1 MIMQKEIDIIQRH
14 AKELKKLEQSEQYL
28 FDSLNAKSK
37 TEIEGLI
44 NDFSFVRSDF
54 SATRFQPVNLL
65 RFDILHLL
73 KEGTQISSETVENIK
88 NRIIEKDEEYFSKY
102 GDTLVNALKHYPQ
115 KKKSPFVNWQRNYCI
130 FFPFIYI
137 NPIKNETNIALDKV
151 VDGLEKALKL
161 KNYKSHIVDFNGPQN
176 YGTSYCWIAG
186 FPENKISHRKAYQ
199 LFLKI
204 GAEKIEA
211 GILAGWDINDKASNN
226 LEDFNTI
233 EEVILKLK
241 ASKETVERKNNALIN
256 YWKFAPGE
264 NGIYWDEF
272 YKESIIAI
280 GWDDLT
286 DLKTYTTETLAEDLG
301 VEDSD
306 NSNQIWNIEN
316 FRDASIGDVVIANK
330 GKSKALGIGVITGEY
345 EFKPERKENKHIR
358 KVKWLINQLVDFEK
372 TIFRPDTFTPTLKW
386 SSIKEKYIQNNPAF
400 EKIFNDL
407 ESGKE
412 ILPPPKALPKD
423 SESQNFWWLNA
434 NPKIWRI
441 DSYELGDIQSYTS
454 HNDKGNKRR
463 IYKYFEEAK
472 SGDLVIGYESTP
484 VKQIKAIFEITEG
497 LHIDDNE
504 GEIINF
510 EIKEIVKD
518 PISWDE
524 LKETKGLE
532 NCEVFINNQ
541 GSLFSLTADEFDIIR
556 DLIDEKN
563 IITEKEIEKVEIKQ
577 YSFSTDPDKPFLEE
591 QEINEIIHS
600 LEVKKNIVLQGPPGV
615 GKTFVAKKIAYEMM
629 KNTDDTKIRMIQFH
643 QSYAYEDFIQGIR
656 PSEKSFKVK
665 NGIFHDF
672 CKKAELEPDQKF
684 FFIIDEINRGNLSKI
699 FGELMMLIESDKRGK
714 YSVPLTYSEKDDA
727 LFSVP
732 ENLYLIG
739 TMNTADRSLAI
750 VDYALRRRF
759 RFITLEPKFNS
770 RFKDF
775 LSSKGF
781 SKDFIQEM
789 SSKLNLLNAKIK
801 SDKNLGSGF
810 LIGHSFFCNA
820 NSENERKWFEN
831 IVKFEIRPL
840 LEEYWFDDNEKVDN
854 EINLLLS

>member
-1 MIMQKEIDIIQRH
+1 MQKDIEIIQRH

-28 FDSLNAKSK
+28 FDSLNSKSK
-37 TEIEGLI
+37 AEIDGLI

-88 NRIIEKDEEYFSKY
+88 TKIIEKDEEYFSKY
-102 GDTLVNALKHYPQ
+102 GEILVNALKNYPQ
-115 KKKSPFVNWQRNYCI
+115 KKKSPFVNWKRNYCI
-130 FFPFIYI
+130 FFPFIYT
-137 NPIKNETNIALDKV
+137 NPIKNETSLALDKV

-211 GILAGWDINDKASNN
+211 GIIAGWDINDKASNN

-233 EEVILKLK
+233 EEVIEKLK
-241 ASKETVERKNNALIN
+241 ASKETVEKKNDALIN
-256 YWKFAPGE
+256 YWKYAPGE
-264 NGIYWDEF
+264 NGIYWDDF
-272 YKESIIAI
+272 YKENIIAI
-280 GWDDLT
+280 GWDSKTVDLN
-286 DLKTYTTETLAEDLG
+286 TYTTESLAEALG
-301 VEDSD
+301 VEDSEY
-306 NSNQIWNIEN
+306 SNQIGNLEN
-316 FRDASIGDVVIANK
+316 FRDASIGDVIIANK
-330 GKSKALGIGVITGEY
+330 GKSKALGIGIITGEY
-345 EFKPERKENKHIR
+345 EYKPEREKYKHVR
-358 KVKWLINQLVDFEK
+358 TVKWLINQLVDFEK
-372 TIFRPDTFTPTLKW
+372 TIFRPDTFSPTLKW
-386 SSIKEKYIQNNPAF
+386 SSIKEKYIQSNPEF
-400 EKIFNDL
+400 EKIFSDL

-412 ILPPPKALPKD
+412 VLPPPKALSKD

-472 SGDLVIGYESTP
+472 PGDLVIGYESTP

-532 NCEVFINNQ
+532 NCEVLINNQ
-541 GSLFSLTADEFDIIR
+541 GSLFSLTPDEFDIIR

-563 IITEKEIEKVEIKQ
+563 IVTEKEIEKVEIKQ

-591 QEINEIIHS
+591 QEVTEIIHS

-615 GKTFVAKKIAYEMM
+615 GKTFIAKKLAYEMM

-665 NGIFHDF
+665 NGIFYEF

-714 YSVPLTYSEKDDA
+714 YSVPLTYAEKDDA

-759 RFITLEPKFNS
+759 RFITLEPKFNN
-770 RFKDF
+770 RFKEF
-775 LSSKGF
+775 LNSKGF
-781 SKDFIQEM
+781 SKDFIQEI
-789 SSKLNLLNAKIK
+789 SSKLKLLNDKIK
-801 SDKNLGSGF
+801 ADKNLGSGF
-810 LIGHSFFCNA
+810 LIGHSFFCNT

-831 IVKFEIRPL
+831 IVKFEINPL
-840 LEEYWFDDNEKVDN
+840 LEEYWFDDSEKVKN
-854 EINLLLS
+854 EIDLLLS

>member
-1 MIMQKEIDIIQRH
+1 MQKAIDIIQRH

-28 FDSLNAKSK
+28 FDSLNSK
-37 TEIEGLI
+37 PKPEIDGLI

-88 NRIIEKDEEYFSKY
+88 TKIIEKDGEYFSKY
-102 GDTLVNALKHYPQ
+102 GDTLVNALKNYPQ
-115 KKKSPFVNWQRNYCI
+115 KKKSPFVNWQKNFCI
-130 FFPFIYI
+130 FFPFIYT
-137 NPIKNETNIALDKV
+137 NPIKDETSSALDKV
-151 VDGLEKALKL
+151 VDGLEKTLKL
-161 KNYKSHIVDFNGPQN
+161 KNYTSHIVDFNGPQN

-211 GILAGWDINDKASNN
+211 GILAGWDINDKASNT

-233 EEVILKLK
+233 EEVIEKLK
-241 ASKETVERKNNALIN
+241 ASKDSVERKNNALIN

-264 NGIYWDEF
+264 NGIFWDEF

-286 DLKTYTTETLAEDLG
+286 DLKSYTTETLAEDLG

-386 SSIKEKYIQNNPAF
+386 SSIKEKYIQSNPAF

-472 SGDLVIGYESTP
+472 PGDLVIGYESTP

-541 GSLFSLTADEFDIIR
+541 GSLFSLTPDEFDIIR

-563 IITEKEIEKVEIKQ
+563 IVTEKEIEKVEIKQ
-577 YSFSTDPDKPFLEE
+577 YSFSSDPDKPFLEE
-591 QEINEIIHS
+591 KEISEIIHS

-665 NGIFHDF
+665 NGIFYEF

-714 YSVPLTYSEKDDA
+714 YSVPLTYSDKDDA

-759 RFITLEPKFNS
+759 RFITLEPKFNNS
-770 RFKDF
+770 FKDF
-775 LSSKGF
+775 LNSKGF
-781 SKDFIQEM
+781 SKDFIQEI
-789 SSKLNLLNAKIK
+789 SSKLKLLNDKIK
-801 SDKNLGSGF
+801 SDKNLGAGF

-831 IVKFEIRPL
+831 IVKFEISPL
-840 LEEYWFDDNEKVDN
+840 LEEYWFDDSEKVKN
-854 EINLLLS
+854 EIDLLLS

>member
-1 MIMQKEIDIIQRH
+1 MQKEIEIIQRH

-28 FDSLNAKSK
+28 FDSLNSKSK
-37 TEIEGLI
+37 AEIDGLI

-88 NRIIEKDEEYFSKY
+88 TKIIEKDEEYFSKY
-102 GDTLVNALKHYPQ
+102 GDILVNALKNYPQ

-130 FFPFIYI
+130 FFPFIYT
-137 NPIKNETNIALDKV
+137 NPIKNETSSALDKV
-151 VDGLEKALKL
+151 VDGLDKALKL

-204 GAEKIEA
+204 SAEKIEA
-211 GILAGWDINDKASNN
+211 GILAGWDINDKASNT

-233 EEVILKLK
+233 EEVIEKLK
-241 ASKETVERKNNALIN
+241 ASKQTVEKKNNALIN

-272 YKESIIAI
+272 YKENIIAI

-286 DLKTYTTETLAEDLG
+286 DLKTYTTESLAEDLG

-372 TIFRPDTFTPTLKW
+372 SIFRPDTFTPTLKW
-386 SSIKEKYIQNNPAF
+386 SSIRERYIQSNPAF

-407 ESGKE
+407 ETGKE

-472 SGDLVIGYESTP
+472 PGDLVIGYESTP

-532 NCEVFINNQ
+532 NCEVLINNQ
-541 GSLFSLTADEFDIIR
+541 GSLFSLTPDEFDIIR

-563 IITEKEIEKVEIKQ
+563 IVTEKEIEKVEIKQ
-577 YSFSTDPDKPFLEE
+577 YSFSSDPDKPFLEE
-591 QEINEIIHS
+591 QEIAEIIHS

-643 QSYAYEDFIQGIR
+643 QSYSYEDFIQGIR

-665 NGIFHDF
+665 NGIFYEF

-714 YSVPLTYSEKDDA
+714 YSVPLTYSDKDDA

-759 RFITLEPKFNS
+759 RFITLEPKFNN

-775 LSSKGF
+775 LNSKGF
-781 SKDFIQEM
+781 SSDFIQEI
-789 SSKLNLLNAKIK
+789 SSKLKLLNDKIK

-831 IVKFEIRPL
+831 IVKFEISPL
-840 LEEYWFDDNEKVDN
+840 LEEYWFDDSEKVRN
-854 EINLLLS
+854 EIDLLLS

>member
-1 MIMQKEIDIIQRH
+1 MHKEIELIQRY
-14 AKELKKLEQSEQYL
+14 ARELKRLEQNEQYL
-28 FDSLNAKSK
+28 FDSLNNKSK

-44 NDFSFVRSDF
+44 NDFSFVQSDF
-54 SATRFQPVNLL
+54 STTRFQPVNLL
-65 RFDILHLL
+65 RFDILNLL
-73 KEGTQISSETVENIK
+73 KEGTHVSSETVENIK
-88 NRIIEKDEEYFSKY
+88 TKIIQKDKGYFSKY
-102 GDTLVNALKHYPQ
+102 GDILVNALKNYPQ
-115 KKKSPFVNWQRNYCI
+115 KKKSPFVNWKNNFRVL
-130 FFPFIYI
+130 FPFYYSKKV
-137 NPIKNETNIALDKV
+137 NKETNEALEFVVKAIIKRINLNLYKFHV
-151 VDGLEKALKL
+151 VDF
-161 KNYKSHIVDFNGPQN
+161 HGPQN
-176 YGTSYCWIAG
+176 FGASRCWIAI
-186 FPENKISHRKAYQ
+186 FPQNKVSHRKAYQ
-199 LFLKI
+199 LFI
-204 GAEKIEA
+204 GLSAEKIEA
-211 GILAGWDINDKASNN
+211 GIIAGWDINDKTSNN

-233 EEVILKLK
+233 DEVIEKLK
-241 ASKETVERKNNALIN
+241 ASKETVEKKNDALIN
-256 YWKFAPGE
+256 YWKYAPGE

-272 YKESIIAI
+272 YKENIIAI
-280 GWDDLT
+280 GWDSKTIDLN
-286 DLKTYTTETLAEDLG
+286 TYTTESLAEALG
-301 VEDSD
+301 VEDSEY
-306 NSNQIWNIEN
+306 SNQVGNLEN
-316 FRDASIGDVVIANK
+316 FRDASIGDVIIANK
-330 GKSKALGIGVITGEY
+330 GKSKALGIGIITGEY
-345 EFKPERKENKHIR
+345 EYKPEREKYKHVR
-358 KVKWLINQLVDFEK
+358 TVKWLINQLVDFEK
-372 TIFRPDTFTPTLKW
+372 TIFRPDTFSPTLKW
-386 SSIKEKYIQNNPAF
+386 SSIKEKYIQNNPKF

-472 SGDLVIGYESTP
+472 PGDLVIGYESTP

-541 GSLFSLTADEFDIIR
+541 GSLFNLTADEFDIIR

-563 IITEKEIEKVEIKQ
+563 IISEKEIEKVEIKQ
-577 YSFSTDPDKPFLEE
+577 YSFSSDPDKPFLEE
-591 QEINEIIHS
+591 LEIAEIIHS

-665 NGIFHDF
+665 NGIFYDF
-672 CKKAELEPDQKF
+672 CKKAELEPKQKF

-759 RFITLEPKFNS
+759 RFVSLEPKFNN

-775 LSSKGF
+775 LNSKGF
-781 SKDFIQEM
+781 SKDFIQEI
-789 SSKLNLLNAKIK
+789 SSKLKLLNDKIK

-810 LIGHSFFCNA
+810 LIGHSFFCNT

-831 IVKFEIRPL
+831 IVKFEIKPL
-840 LEEYWFDDNEKVDN
+840 LEEYWFDDSEKVKN
-854 EINLLLS
+854 EIDLLLS

>member
-1 MIMQKEIDIIQRH
+1 MQKEIDIIQRH

-28 FDSLNAKSK
+28 FDSLNNKSK
-37 TEIEGLI
+37 TEIDGLI
-44 NDFSFVRSDF
+44 NEFSFVRSDF

-88 NRIIEKDEEYFSKY
+88 TKIIEKDGEYFSKY
-102 GDTLVNALKHYPQ
+102 GDTLVNALKNYPQ
-115 KKKSPFVNWQRNYCI
+115 KKKSPFVNWQRNFCI
-130 FFPFIYI
+130 FFPFIYT
-137 NPIKNETNIALDKV
+137 NPIKNETSSALDKV
-151 VDGLEKALKL
+151 VDGLEKTLKL
-161 KNYKSHIVDFNGPQN
+161 KNYTSHIVDFNGPQN

-211 GILAGWDINDKASNN
+211 GILAGWDINDKASNT

-233 EEVILKLK
+233 EEVIEKLK
-241 ASKETVERKNNALIN
+241 ASKESVERKNNALIN

-264 NGIYWDEF
+264 NGIFWDEF

-286 DLKTYTTETLAEDLG
+286 DLKSYTTETLAEDLG

-345 EFKPERKENKHIR
+345 EYKPERKENKHIR

-386 SSIKEKYIQNNPAF
+386 SSIKEKYIQSNSAF

-463 IYKYFEEAK
+463 IYKYFEDAK
-472 SGDLVIGYESTP
+472 PGDLVIGYESTP

-563 IITEKEIEKVEIKQ
+563 IITEKEIEKVEIKH
-577 YSFSTDPDKPFLEE
+577 YSFSADPDKPFLEE
-591 QEINEIIHS
+591 HEINEIIHS

-665 NGIFHDF
+665 NGIFYDF
-672 CKKAELEPDQKF
+672 CIKAELEPDQKF

-759 RFITLEPKFNS
+759 RFITLEPKFNN

>member
-1 MIMQKEIDIIQRH
+1 MQKEIDIIQRH

-28 FDSLNAKSK
+28 FDSLNNKPK

-44 NDFSFVRSDF
+44 KDFSFVRSDF

-88 NRIIEKDEEYFSKY
+88 TKIIEKDGEYFSKY
-102 GDTLVNALKHYPQ
+102 GDILVNALKNYPQ
-115 KKKSPFVNWQRNYCI
+115 KKKSPFVNWQRNFCI
-130 FFPFIYI
+130 FFPFIYT
-137 NPIKNETNIALDKV
+137 NPIKAETSSALDKV

-176 YGTSYCWIAG
+176 YGTSTCWIAV
-186 FPENKISHRKAYQ
+186 FPENKVSHRKAYQ

-204 GAEKIEA
+204 NAEKIEA
-211 GILAGWDINDKASNN
+211 GIVTGWDINDKASNN

-233 EEVILKLK
+233 EEVIEKLK
-241 ASKETVERKNNALIN
+241 ASKESVERKNNALIN

-264 NGIYWDEF
+264 NGIFWDEF
-272 YKESIIAI
+272 YKESITAI

-345 EFKPERKENKHIR
+345 EYKPERKENKHIR

-386 SSIKEKYIQNNPAF
+386 SSIKEKYILSNPAF

-463 IYKYFEEAK
+463 IYKYFEKAK
-472 SGDLVIGYESTP
+472 PGDLVIGYESTP

-532 NCEVFINNQ
+532 SCEVFINNQ

-563 IITEKEIEKVEIKQ
+563 IITEKEIEKVEIKH
-577 YSFSTDPDKPFLEE
+577 YSFSADTDKPFLEE
-591 QEINEIIHS
+591 HEINEIIHS

-665 NGIFHDF
+665 NGIFYDF

-775 LSSKGF
+775 HSSKGF
-781 SKDFIQEM
+781 SKDFTQEM

>member
-1 MIMQKEIDIIQRH
+1 MQKEIEIIQRH

-28 FDSLNAKSK
+28 FDSLNSKSK
-37 TEIEGLI
+37 AEIDGLI

-88 NRIIEKDEEYFSKY
+88 TKIIEKDEEYFSKY
-102 GDTLVNALKHYPQ
+102 GDILVNALKNYPQ

-130 FFPFIYI
+130 FFPFIYT
-137 NPIKNETNIALDKV
+137 NPIKNETSSALDKV
-151 VDGLEKALKL
+151 VDGLDKALKL

-204 GAEKIEA
+204 SAEKIEA
-211 GILAGWDINDKASNN
+211 GILAGWDINDKASNT

-233 EEVILKLK
+233 EEVIEKLK
-241 ASKETVERKNNALIN
+241 ASKQTVEKKNNALIN

-272 YKESIIAI
+272 YNENIIAI

-286 DLKTYTTETLAEDLG
+286 DLKTYTTESLAEDLG

-345 EFKPERKENKHIR
+345 EFKPERKENKNIR

-386 SSIKEKYIQNNPAF
+386 SSIKEKYIQSNPAF

-407 ESGKE
+407 ETGKE

-472 SGDLVIGYESTP
+472 PGDLVIGYESTP

-541 GSLFSLTADEFDIIR
+541 GSLFSLTLDEFDIIR

-563 IITEKEIEKVEIKQ
+563 IVSEKEIEKVEIKQ
-577 YSFSTDPDKPFLEE
+577 YSFSSDPDKPFLEE
-591 QEINEIIHS
+591 QEIAEIIHS

-643 QSYAYEDFIQGIR
+643 QSYSYEDFIQGIR

-665 NGIFHDF
+665 NGIFYEF

-714 YSVPLTYSEKDDA
+714 YSVPLTYSDKDDA

-759 RFITLEPKFNS
+759 RFITLEPKFNN

-775 LSSKGF
+775 LNSKGF
-781 SKDFIQEM
+781 SSDFIQEI
-789 SSKLNLLNAKIK
+789 SSKLKLLNDKIK

-831 IVKFEIRPL
+831 IVKFEISPL
-840 LEEYWFDDNEKVDN
+840 LEEYWFDDSEKVRN
-854 EINLLLS
+854 EIDLLLS

>member
-1 MIMQKEIDIIQRH
+1 MQKEIDIIQRH

-28 FDSLNAKSK
+28 FDSLNNKSK

-65 RFDILHLL
+65 RFDVLHLL
-73 KEGTQISSETVENIK
+73 KEKTQISSETVENIK
-88 NRIIEKDEEYFSKY
+88 TKIIEKDEEYFSKY
-102 GDTLVNALKHYPQ
+102 GDILVNALKNYPQ

-130 FFPFIYI
+130 FFPFIYT
-137 NPIKNETNIALDKV
+137 NPIKNETSSALDKV

-211 GILAGWDINDKASNN
+211 GILAGWDINDKASNT

-233 EEVILKLK
+233 EEVIEKLK
-241 ASKETVERKNNALIN
+241 SSKEPVERKNNALIN

-264 NGIYWDEF
+264 NGIFWDEF

-386 SSIKEKYIQNNPAF
+386 SSIKEKYIQSNSAF

-472 SGDLVIGYESTP
+472 PGDLVIGYESTP

-541 GSLFSLTADEFDIIR
+541 GSLFSLTPDEFDIIR

-563 IITEKEIEKVEIKQ
+563 IITEKEIEKVEIKH
-577 YSFSTDPDKPFLEE
+577 YSFSDDPEKPFLDE
-591 QEINEIIHS
+591 QEIKEITHS

-665 NGIFHDF
+665 NGIFYDF

-801 SDKNLGSGF
+801 TDKNLGSGF

>member
-1 MIMQKEIDIIQRH
+1 MQKEIDIIQRH

>member
-1 MIMQKEIDIIQRH
+1 MQKEIDIIQRH

-28 FDSLNAKSK
+28 FDSLNSK
-37 TEIEGLI
+37 PKAEIKELI

-65 RFDILHLL
+65 RYDILQLL
-73 KEGTQISSETVENIK
+73 KEGVLISSEIVENIK
-88 NRIIEKDEEYFSKY
+88 TRIIEKDEEYFSKY
-102 GDTLVNALKHYPQ
+102 GEKLVNALKNYPQ

-130 FFPFIYI
+130 FFPFIYT
-137 NPIKNETNIALDKV
+137 NHIKNETSSALDKV
-151 VDGLEKALKL
+151 VNGLEKALKL

-211 GILAGWDINDKASNN
+211 GILAGWDINDKASNT

-233 EEVILKLK
+233 EEVIEKLK
-241 ASKETVERKNNALIN
+241 ASKEPVERKNNALIN

-301 VEDSD
+301 IEDSD

-345 EFKPERKENKHIR
+345 EFKSERKENKHIR

-386 SSIKEKYIQNNPAF
+386 SSIKEKYIQSNPAF
-400 EKIFNDL
+400 EKIFNNL

-472 SGDLVIGYESTP
+472 PGDLVIGYESTP
-484 VKQIKAIFEITEG
+484 IKQIKAIFEVTEG

-541 GSLFSLTADEFDIIR
+541 GSLFSLTPDEFDIIR

-563 IITEKEIEKVEIKQ
+563 IVSEKEIEKVEIKQ
-577 YSFSTDPDKPFLEE
+577 YSFYSDPDKPFLEE
-591 QEINEIIHS
+591 QEIKEIIHS

-665 NGIFHDF
+665 NGLFYEF

-775 LSSKGF
+775 LVSKGF
-781 SKDFIQEM
+781 SKDFIREI
-789 SSKLNLLNAKIK
+789 SSKLDLLNSKIK

-840 LEEYWFDDNEKVDN
+840 LEEYWFDDSEKVEQ
-854 EINLLLS
+854 EIGLLLSE

>member
-1 MIMQKEIDIIQRH
+1 
-14 AKELKKLEQSEQYL
+14 L
-28 FDSLNAKSK
+28 SLRKDGK
-37 TEIEGLI
+37 QI
-44 NDFSFVRSDF
+44 N
-54 SATRFQPVNLL
+54 
-65 RFDILHLL
+65 
-73 KEGTQISSETVENIK
+73 SETVKDIK
-88 NRIIEKDEEYFSKY
+88 KRIIDKDEAYFSKY
-102 GDTLVNALKHYPQ
+102 GELLIDGLKSYPQ
-115 KKKSPFVNWQRNYCI
+115 KKKSPFVNWQKEFRV
-130 FFPFIYI
+130 FFPYFYTKKI
-137 NPIKNETNIALDKV
+137 NKETNKALDEL
-151 VDGLEKALKL
+151 VDGLEKKLKL
-161 KNYKSHIVDFNGPQN
+161 NQYKSHTVDFNGPQN
-176 YGTSYCWIAG
+176 FGSSYCWIAG
-186 FPENKISHRKAYQ
+186 FPRNKVSHRKAYQ

-204 GAEKIEA
+204 SAEKIEA
-211 GILAGWDINDKASNN
+211 GILAGWDINDKASNT

-233 EEVILKLK
+233 DEVIEKLS

-280 GWDDLT
+280 GWDSLT
-286 DLKTYTTETLAEDLG
+286 DLNNYSTETLAEDLG
-301 VEDSD
+301 VEDAD

-330 GKSKALGIGVITGEY
+330 GKSKSLGIGIITGEY
-345 EFKPERKENKHIR
+345 EYEPKRQEYKHIR
-358 KVKWLINQLVDFEK
+358 KVNWLINDLVDFEK

-386 SSIKEKYIQNNPAF
+386 NSIKEKYIQNNPSF
-400 EKIFNDL
+400 EKIFSDL

-412 ILPPPKALPKD
+412 VLLPPKALPKD
-423 SESQNFWWLNA
+423 SETQNFWWLNA

-472 SGDLVIGYESTP
+472 PGDLVIGYESTP
-484 VKQIKAIFEITEG
+484 VKKIKAIFEITEG
-497 LHIDDNE
+497 LHTDENE

-532 NCEVFINNQ
+532 SCEVFVNNQ
-541 GSLFSLTADEFDIIR
+541 GSLFSLQPDEFDIIR
-556 DLIDEKN
+556 DLIDDKN
-563 IITEKEIEKVEIKQ
+563 IVTEKEIQEVDIKE
-577 YSFSTDPDKPFLEE
+577 YSFISDPEKPFLEE
-591 QEINEIIHS
+591 QEIQEIIQS

-615 GKTFVAKKIAYEMM
+615 GKTFIAKKIAYEMM
-629 KNTDDTKIRMIQFH
+629 QSTDDTKIRMIQFH

-665 NGIFHDF
+665 NGVFFEF
-672 CKKAELEPDQKF
+672 CKKAELEPAQKF

-714 YSVPLTYSEKDDA
+714 YSVPLTYSDKDDA
-727 LFSVP
+727 PFSVP

-759 RFITLEPKFNS
+759 RFVTLNPKFNN
-770 RFKDF
+770 RFKEF
-775 LSSKGF
+775 LNSKGLT
-781 SKDFIQEM
+781 KDFIQEI
-789 SSKLNLLNAKIK
+789 SSKLNI
-801 SDKNLGSGF
+801 
-810 LIGHSFFCNA
+810 
-820 NSENERKWFEN
+820 
-831 IVKFEIRPL
+831 
-840 LEEYWFDDNEKVDN
+840 
-854 EINLLLS
+854 

>member
-1 MIMQKEIDIIQRH
+1 MQKEIDIIQRH

-28 FDSLNAKSK
+28 FDSLNNKPK

-88 NRIIEKDEEYFSKY
+88 TKIIEKDGEYFSKY
-102 GDTLVNALKHYPQ
+102 GDTLVNALKNYPQ
-115 KKKSPFVNWQRNYCI
+115 KKKSPFVNWQRNFCI
-130 FFPFIYI
+130 FFPFIYT
-137 NPIKNETNIALDKV
+137 NPIKDETSSALDKV

-176 YGTSYCWIAG
+176 YGTSTCWIAG
-186 FPENKISHRKAYQ
+186 FPENKVSHRKAYQ

-204 GAEKIEA
+204 SAEKIEA
-211 GILAGWDINDKASNN
+211 GIVAGWDINDKASNT

-233 EEVILKLK
+233 EEVIEKLK
-241 ASKETVERKNNALIN
+241 ASKESVERKNNALIN

-264 NGIYWDEF
+264 NGIFWDEF

-286 DLKTYTTETLAEDLG
+286 DLKTYTTEILAEDLG

-345 EFKPERKENKHIR
+345 EYKPERKENKHIR

-386 SSIKEKYIQNNPAF
+386 SSIKEKYILSNPAF

-472 SGDLVIGYESTP
+472 PGDLVIGYESTP

-532 NCEVFINNQ
+532 SCEVFINNQ

-563 IITEKEIEKVEIKQ
+563 IITEKEIEKVEIKH
-577 YSFSTDPDKPFLEE
+577 YSFSADSDKPFLEE
-591 QEINEIIHS
+591 HEINEIIHS

-665 NGIFHDF
+665 NGIFYDF

-781 SKDFIQEM
+781 SKDFTQEM

>member
-1 MIMQKEIDIIQRH
+1 MQKEIEIIQRH

-28 FDSLNAKSK
+28 FDSLNSKSK
-37 TEIEGLI
+37 AEIDGLI

-88 NRIIEKDEEYFSKY
+88 TKIIEKDEEYFSKY
-102 GDTLVNALKHYPQ
+102 GDILVNALKNYPQ

-130 FFPFIYI
+130 FFPFIYT
-137 NPIKNETNIALDKV
+137 NPIKNETSSALDKV
-151 VDGLEKALKL
+151 VDGLEKTLKL

-211 GILAGWDINDKASNN
+211 GILAGWDINDKASNT

-233 EEVILKLK
+233 EEVIEKLK
-241 ASKETVERKNNALIN
+241 ASKQTVEKKNNALIN

-272 YKESIIAI
+272 YKENIIAI

-345 EFKPERKENKHIR
+345 EFKPDRKENKHIR

-386 SSIKEKYIQNNPAF
+386 SSIKEKYIQSNPAF
-400 EKIFNDL
+400 EKIFSDL
-407 ESGKE
+407 ETGKE

-463 IYKYFEEAK
+463 IYKYFEEVK
-472 SGDLVIGYESTP
+472 PGDLVIGYESTP

-541 GSLFSLTADEFDIIR
+541 GSLFSLTPDEFDIIR

-563 IITEKEIEKVEIKQ
+563 IVSEKEIEKVEIKQ
-577 YSFSTDPDKPFLEE
+577 YSFSSDPDKPFLEE
-591 QEINEIIHS
+591 QEIAEIIHS

-615 GKTFVAKKIAYEMM
+615 GKTFVAKKIAYELM

-665 NGIFHDF
+665 NGIFYEF

-714 YSVPLTYSEKDDA
+714 YSVPLTYSDKDDA

-759 RFITLEPKFNS
+759 RFITLEPKFNN

-775 LSSKGF
+775 LNSKGF
-781 SKDFIQEM
+781 SSDFIQEI
-789 SSKLNLLNAKIK
+789 SSKLKLLNDKIK
-801 SDKNLGSGF
+801 SDKNLGAGF

-831 IVKFEIRPL
+831 IVKFEINPL
-840 LEEYWFDDNEKVDN
+840 LEEYWFDDSEKVKN
-854 EINLLLS
+854 EIDLLLS

>member
-1 MIMQKEIDIIQRH
+1 MQKEIEIIQRH

-28 FDSLNAKSK
+28 FDSLNSKSK
-37 TEIEGLI
+37 AEIDGLI

-88 NRIIEKDEEYFSKY
+88 TKIIEKNEEYFSKY
-102 GDTLVNALKHYPQ
+102 GEILVNALKNYPQ
-115 KKKSPFVNWQRNYCI
+115 KKKSPFVNWKRNYCI
-130 FFPFIYI
+130 FFPFIYT
-137 NPIKNETNIALDKV
+137 NPIKNETSAALDKV

-204 GAEKIEA
+204 SAEKIEA
-211 GILAGWDINDKASNN
+211 GILAGWDINDKASNT

-233 EEVILKLK
+233 EEVVEKLK

-272 YKESIIAI
+272 YKENIIAI

-330 GKSKALGIGVITGEY
+330 GRSKALGIGVITGEY

-372 TIFRPDTFTPTLKW
+372 SIFRPDTFTPTLKW
-386 SSIKEKYIQNNPAF
+386 SSIRERYIQSNPAF

-407 ESGKE
+407 ETGKE

-472 SGDLVIGYESTP
+472 PGDLVIGYESTP

-541 GSLFSLTADEFDIIR
+541 GSLFSLTLDEFDIIR

-563 IITEKEIEKVEIKQ
+563 IVSEKEIEKVEIKQ
-577 YSFSTDPDKPFLEE
+577 YSFSSDPDKPFLEE
-591 QEINEIIHS
+591 QEIAEIIHS

-643 QSYAYEDFIQGIR
+643 QSYSYEDFIQGIR

-665 NGIFHDF
+665 NGIFYEF

-714 YSVPLTYSEKDDA
+714 YSVPLTYSDKDDA

-759 RFITLEPKFNS
+759 RFITLEPKFNN
-770 RFKDF
+770 RFKEF
-775 LSSKGF
+775 LNSKGF
-781 SKDFIQEM
+781 SKDFIQEI
-789 SSKLNLLNAKIK
+789 SSKLKLLNDKIK
-801 SDKNLGSGF
+801 ADKNLGSGF

-831 IVKFEIRPL
+831 IVKFEISPL
-840 LEEYWFDDNEKVDN
+840 LEEYWFDDSEKVKN
-854 EINLLLS
+854 EIDLLLS

>member
-1 MIMQKEIDIIQRH
+1 
-14 AKELKKLEQSEQYL
+14 
-28 FDSLNAKSK
+28 
-37 TEIEGLI
+37 
-44 NDFSFVRSDF
+44 
-54 SATRFQPVNLL
+54 
-65 RFDILHLL
+65 
-73 KEGTQISSETVENIK
+73 
-88 NRIIEKDEEYFSKY
+88 
-102 GDTLVNALKHYPQ
+102 
-115 KKKSPFVNWQRNYCI
+115 
-130 FFPFIYI
+130 
-137 NPIKNETNIALDKV
+137 
-151 VDGLEKALKL
+151 
-161 KNYKSHIVDFNGPQN
+161 
-176 YGTSYCWIAG
+176 
-186 FPENKISHRKAYQ
+186 

-204 GAEKIEA
+204 SAEKIEA

-233 EEVILKLK
+233 EEVIEKLS

-256 YWKFAPGE
+256 YWKFAPGG
-264 NGIYWDEF
+264 NGIHWDAF
-272 YKESIIAI
+272 YKEGIIAI
-280 GWDDLT
+280 GWDSLT
-286 DLKTYTTETLAEDLG
+286 DLNNYTTESLADDLG

-330 GKSKALGIGVITGEY
+330 GKSKSLGIGVITGEY
-345 EFKPERKENKHIR
+345 EFAPKRPEYKHIR
-358 KVKWLINQLVDFEK
+358 KVNWLINDLVDFEK

-386 SSIKEKYIQNNPAF
+386 DSIKEKYIQQNPSF
-400 EKIFNDL
+400 EKIFSDL

-412 ILPPPKALPKD
+412 VLPPPKALPKD
-423 SESQNFWWLNA
+423 SETQSYWWLNA
-434 NPKIWRI
+434 NPKIWQI

-472 SGDLVIGYESTP
+472 PGDLVIGYESSP

-532 NCEVFINNQ
+532 SCEVFINNQ
-541 GSLFSLTADEFDIIR
+541 GSLFSLQPDEFDIIR
-556 DLIDEKN
+556 DLIDDKN
-563 IITEKEIEKVEIKQ
+563 IVTEKEIQDVEIKE
-577 YSFSTDPDKPFLEE
+577 YSFINDPEKPFLDE
-591 QEINEIIHS
+591 QEIQEITQS

-629 KNTDDTKIRMIQFH
+629 KCTDDTKIRMIQFH

-665 NGIFHDF
+665 NGVFFEF

-714 YSVPLTYSEKDDA
+714 YSVPLTYSDKDDA
-727 LFSVP
+727 PFSVP

-759 RFITLEPKFNS
+759 RFVPLNPKFNN

-775 LSSKGF
+775 LNSKGL
-781 SKDFIQEM
+781 SKDFIQEV
-789 SSKLNLLNAKIK
+789 SSKLNLLNEKIK
-801 SDKNLGSGF
+801 TDKNLGQGF
-810 LIGHSFFCNA
+810 LIGHSFFCNT
-820 NSENERKWFEN
+820 NSKNEKEWFED
-831 IVKFEIRPL
+831 IVKFEIAPL
-840 LEEYWFDDNEKVDN
+840 LEEYWFDDIEKANNEV
-854 EINLLLS
+854 NLLLS

>member
-1 MIMQKEIDIIQRH
+1 
-14 AKELKKLEQSEQYL
+14 
-28 FDSLNAKSK
+28 
-37 TEIEGLI
+37 
-44 NDFSFVRSDF
+44 
-54 SATRFQPVNLL
+54 
-65 RFDILHLL
+65 
-73 KEGTQISSETVENIK
+73 
-88 NRIIEKDEEYFSKY
+88 
-102 GDTLVNALKHYPQ
+102 
-115 KKKSPFVNWQRNYCI
+115 
-130 FFPFIYI
+130 
-137 NPIKNETNIALDKV
+137 
-151 VDGLEKALKL
+151 
-161 KNYKSHIVDFNGPQN
+161 
-176 YGTSYCWIAG
+176 
-186 FPENKISHRKAYQ
+186 
-199 LFLKI
+199 
-204 GAEKIEA
+204 
-211 GILAGWDINDKASNN
+211 
-226 LEDFNTI
+226 
-233 EEVILKLK
+233 
-241 ASKETVERKNNALIN
+241 
-256 YWKFAPGE
+256 
-264 NGIYWDEF
+264 
-272 YKESIIAI
+272 
-280 GWDDLT
+280 
-286 DLKTYTTETLAEDLG
+286 
-301 VEDSD
+301 
-306 NSNQIWNIEN
+306 
-316 FRDASIGDVVIANK
+316 
-330 GKSKALGIGVITGEY
+330 
-345 EFKPERKENKHIR
+345 
-358 KVKWLINQLVDFEK
+358 
-372 TIFRPDTFTPTLKW
+372 
-386 SSIKEKYIQNNPAF
+386 
-400 EKIFNDL
+400 
-407 ESGKE
+407 
-412 ILPPPKALPKD
+412 LPPPKALPKD

-472 SGDLVIGYESTP
+472 PGDLVIGYESTP
-484 VKQIKAIFEITEG
+484 IKQIKAIFEITEG

-532 NCEVFINNQ
+532 TCEVFINNQ
-541 GSLFSLTADEFDIIR
+541 GSLFRLTPVEFDIIR

-563 IITEKEIEKVEIKQ
+563 ITKEKEIENVEIKQ
-577 YSFSTDPDKPFLEE
+577 YSFSNDPEKPFLEE
-591 QEINEIIHS
+591 QEISEIIHS

-665 NGIFHDF
+665 NGIFYDF
-672 CKKAELEPDQKF
+672 CKKAALEPAQKF

-714 YSVPLTYSEKDDA
+714 YCVPLTYSEKDDV

-759 RFITLEPKFNS
+759 RFITLLPKFNN

-781 SKDFIQEM
+781 SKDFIQEI
-789 SSKLNLLNAKIK
+789 SSKLNLLNEKIK

-810 LIGHSFFCNA
+810 LIGHSFFCNV

-831 IVKFEIRPL
+831 IIKFEIRPL
-840 LEEYWFDDNEKVDN
+840 LEEYWFDDSEKVDN
-854 EINLLLS
+854 EINLLLL

>member
-1 MIMQKEIDIIQRH
+1 M
-14 AKELKKLEQSEQYL
+14 
-28 FDSLNAKSK
+28 
-37 TEIEGLI
+37 
-44 NDFSFVRSDF
+44 
-54 SATRFQPVNLL
+54 
-65 RFDILHLL
+65 
-73 KEGTQISSETVENIK
+73 
-88 NRIIEKDEEYFSKY
+88 
-102 GDTLVNALKHYPQ
+102 
-115 KKKSPFVNWQRNYCI
+115 
-130 FFPFIYI
+130 
-137 NPIKNETNIALDKV
+137 
-151 VDGLEKALKL
+151 
-161 KNYKSHIVDFNGPQN
+161 
-176 YGTSYCWIAG
+176 
-186 FPENKISHRKAYQ
+186 
-199 LFLKI
+199 
-204 GAEKIEA
+204 
-211 GILAGWDINDKASNN
+211 
-226 LEDFNTI
+226 
-233 EEVILKLK
+233 
-241 ASKETVERKNNALIN
+241 
-256 YWKFAPGE
+256 
-264 NGIYWDEF
+264 
-272 YKESIIAI
+272 
-280 GWDDLT
+280 
-286 DLKTYTTETLAEDLG
+286 
-301 VEDSD
+301 
-306 NSNQIWNIEN
+306 
-316 FRDASIGDVVIANK
+316 
-330 GKSKALGIGVITGEY
+330 
-345 EFKPERKENKHIR
+345 
-358 KVKWLINQLVDFEK
+358 
-372 TIFRPDTFTPTLKW
+372 
-386 SSIKEKYIQNNPAF
+386 
-400 EKIFNDL
+400 
-407 ESGKE
+407 
-412 ILPPPKALPKD
+412 PPPKALPKD

-472 SGDLVIGYESTP
+472 PGDLVIGYESTP

-563 IITEKEIEKVEIKQ
+563 IITEKEIEKIEIKH
-577 YSFSTDPDKPFLEE
+577 YSFSDDPEKPFLDE
-591 QEINEIIHS
+591 QEIKEITHS

-665 NGIFHDF
+665 NGIFYDF
-672 CKKAELEPDQKF
+672 CKKAELEPDQKY

-770 RFKDF
+770 RFKEF

-789 SSKLNLLNAKIK
+789 TSKLNLLNAKIK
-801 SDKNLGSGF
+801 TDKNLGAGF

-840 LEEYWFDDNEKVDN
+840 LEEYWFDDSEKVDN

>member
-1 MIMQKEIDIIQRH
+1 MQKEIEIIQKH

-28 FDSLNAKSK
+28 FDSLNSKSK
-37 TEIEGLI
+37 ADIDRLI

-54 SATRFQPVNLL
+54 TATRFQPVNLL
-65 RFDILHLL
+65 RFDMLHLL

-88 NRIIEKDEEYFSKY
+88 TKIIEKDEEYFSKY
-102 GDTLVNALKHYPQ
+102 GDTLVSALKNYPQ

-130 FFPFIYI
+130 FFPFIYTKQ
-137 NPIKNETNIALDKV
+137 IKNETSSALDKV
-151 VDGLEKALKL
+151 VVGLEKALKL

-211 GILAGWDINDKASNN
+211 GILAGWDINDKASNT

-233 EEVILKLK
+233 EEVIEKLK

-306 NSNQIWNIEN
+306 YSNQIWNIEN

-386 SSIKEKYIQNNPAF
+386 SSIKEKYIQSNPAF
-400 EKIFNDL
+400 EKIFSDL
-407 ESGKE
+407 ETGKE

-472 SGDLVIGYESTP
+472 PGDLVIGYESTP

-532 NCEVFINNQ
+532 NCEVFVNNQ
-541 GSLFSLTADEFDIIR
+541 GSLFNLTPDEFDIIR

-563 IITEKEIEKVEIKQ
+563 IVSEKEIEKVEIKQ
-577 YSFSTDPDKPFLEE
+577 YSFSSDPDKPFLEE
-591 QEINEIIHS
+591 QEMVEIIHS

-665 NGIFHDF
+665 NGIFYEF

-714 YSVPLTYSEKDDA
+714 YSVPLTYSDKDDA

-759 RFITLEPKFNS
+759 RFITLEPKFNN

-775 LSSKGF
+775 LNSKGF
-781 SKDFIQEM
+781 SNDFIQEI
-789 SSKLNLLNAKIK
+789 SSKLKLLNDKIK

-831 IVKFEIRPL
+831 IVKFEISPL
-840 LEEYWFDDNEKVDN
+840 LEEYWFDDSEKVKN
-854 EINLLLS
+854 EIDLLLS